1 MFACL
6 HGTGNLAAVAFDFS
20 PLVEQTA
27 PDTVTCD
34 VDGLDRLFGAAQELA
49 SAMARRAT
57 EAGVEA
63 SIALA
68 ANPDAAICA
77 ARGFRGVSLIPQGD
91 EAKFLGPLPLAL
103 LEPSPELQET
113 LSRWGIRRFQDLAAL
128 PPLGIAERLG
138 PEGLHLREL
147 ARGEAERKL
156 VPLEA
161 PPRFEEEL
169 ELEYPVELLDPLEFL
184 LARLLNGLITRL
196 ATRGLATNE
205 LRLTLH
211 LETHATHERTLR
223 LPAPS
228 LDGKSF
234 LKLLRLDLAAHL
246 PVAPIVKIRLGM
258 NPVKPQS
265 AQGGLFVPAAPEP
278 VKLELTLARIQAI
291 VGEGRAGCPELL
303 DTHRPDAF
311 RIQKPGTDTTVPKRD
326 FCAARTV
333 VSVPVTR
340 NVGQALSPV
349 NLHPRAAKA
358 APCDSGVSPLVLR
371 VFRPPRLARVT
382 LVSGQPGF
390 LAAEGIRGRILER
403 AGPWR
408 TSGDWWTADPWSR
421 DEWDIALSDGV
432 LYRIFC
438 ELRGWF
444 VEGSYD

>member
-20 PLVEQTA
+20 PLVERTA
-27 PDTVTCD
+27 PDTVAFD
-34 VDGLDRLFGAAQELA
+34 VAGLDRLFGAAQELA
-49 SAMARRAT
+49 AAIARRAIET
-57 EAGVEA
+57 GVQA
-63 SIALA
+63 AIALA

-77 ARGFRGVSLIPQGD
+77 ARGFAGVSIVPQGD
-91 EAKFLGPLPLAL
+91 EAKFLGRLPVAL
-103 LEPSPELQET
+103 LQPSVELQET
-113 LSRWGIRRFQDLAAL
+113 LERWGIRRFQDLAAL

-138 PEGLHLREL
+138 EEGLRLREL

-161 PPRFEEEL
+161 PERFAEEI
-169 ELEYPVELLDPLEFL
+169 ELEYPVELLEPLEFL

-205 LRLTLH
+205 LRLRLH
-211 LETHATHERTLR
+211 LETRVIHERTLR

-234 LKLLRLDLAAHL
+234 LKLLRLDLAGHPPA
-246 PVAPIVKIRLGM
+246 APIERMELRV
-258 NPVKPQS
+258 NPVKPQA

-311 RIQKPGTDTTVPKRD
+311 RLGKPELTD
-326 FCAARTV
+326 
-333 VSVPVTR
+333 
-340 NVGQALSPV
+340 
-349 NLHPRAAKA
+349 
-358 APCDSGVSPLVLR
+358 VSPLRTRNPGVYPTLLSKDSR
-371 VFRPPRLARVT
+371 TRGAGAIACQPLPAPRSQRARLAFRMYRPPRVARVA
-382 LVSGQPGF
+382 LASGQPSF

-421 DEWDIALSDGV
+421 DEWDVALSDGA
-432 LYRIFC
+432 LYRIYC
-438 ELRGWF
+438 EIGGWF